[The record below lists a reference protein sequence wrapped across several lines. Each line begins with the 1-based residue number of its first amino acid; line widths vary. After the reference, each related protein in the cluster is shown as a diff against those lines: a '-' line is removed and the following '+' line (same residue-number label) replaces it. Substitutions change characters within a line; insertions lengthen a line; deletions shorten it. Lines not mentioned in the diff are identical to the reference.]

1 MNWMKWDYV
10 CPQCD
15 ANIEMT
21 LKSDG
26 QDGHISLCPKC
37 RGHMTLMSVVDATI
51 LPIPTKKE
59 EEMTDVIPTQTI
71 TLTWIENDV
80 PTSKTY
86 TENDIRSMVWV
97 NKNLT
102 NKQNEWYRKESQ
114 LRTLLHEVYDDSED
128 QDTLTQIAGIF
139 DVPLTKEIEVTAY
152 VRVDMTVEVDMRE
165 GDYDLEDL
173 VHNQISVEAY
183 GSEVSVNDF
192 EVERVEERG
201 Y

>member
-1 MNWMKWDYV
+1 MDKWFQYDYV
-10 CPQCD
+10 CSICD
-15 ANIEMT
+15 ALIEIT
-21 LKSDG
+21 TKSTEYAPFNCCS
-26 QDGHISLCPKC
+26 QEAIWL
-37 RGHMTLMSVVDATI
+37 SVVDVTI

-59 EEMTDVIPTQTI
+59 EEMITETPAQTI

-86 TENDIRSMVWV
+86 TENEVRALVYV
-97 NKNLT
+97 NKSNQE
-102 NKQNEWYRKESQ
+102 KANEWYRKESQ

-128 QDTLTQIAGIF
+128 QDPLTQIAGIF

-192 EVERVEERG
+192 EVERVEVES
-201 Y
+201 